1 MLNKIFILK
10 NIKYAGFARNN
21 KLLYKSNTLKVSD
34 KFLNKNVNVN
44 VNEDFQINQNFSR
57 QNQAKDILDN
67 RMVDEMQ
74 EIMKMSED
82 FEHKETI
89 INKKSIYEDKDN
101 KDFKNKTKSST
112 KDDEKNEEFKKQ
124 QKY

>member
-1 MLNKIFILK
+1 
-10 NIKYAGFARNN
+10 
-21 KLLYKSNTLKVSD
+21 
-34 KFLNKNVNVN
+34 VN